1 MVPVST
7 DPSSTRE
14 AGATPQVRYFHYA
27 PHHNG
32 LPPMRTYLKELW
44 QRRDFAFELSR
55 ANMRADNSATVFGT
69 IWLVLNPILM
79 AGVYFLLVN
88 ILTNRGRT
96 NPEYFVHLT
105 TSLFVFT
112 LITTCANTGTTSV
125 TTAGKL
131 ILNTAFPRLLIPLA
145 AVNTAVLRFL
155 PTLVVTLILL
165 IASPATHWSPTM
177 LLAFVF
183 VLMMA
188 LLGVGIASFFATCQ
202 VYFRD
207 TVNFLPYFIRIWL
220 YLSPVLW
227 VPADIAGNVLEPI
240 ARIAN
245 PAYSLLN
252 GYTSLLLHGTIP
264 GPAVWLTAAVW
275 SIAVF
280 LIGTLFFIWREREF
294 AVRIF

>member
-1 MVPVST
+1 MVPVTS
-7 DPSSTRE
+7 DPSSTSE

-32 LPPMRTYLKELW
+32 LPPMGTYLKELW
-44 QRRDFAFELSR
+44 QRRDFAYELSR

-88 ILTNRGRT
+88 ILTSRGRS

-145 AVNTAVLRFL
+145 AVITAVMRFL

-165 IASPATHWSPTM
+165 IVTPSTHWSPTM
-177 LLAFVF
+177 LLAVVF
-183 VLMMA
+183 VLLMV
-188 LLGVGIASFFATCQ
+188 LLGTGIASFFATCQ

-227 VPADIAGNVLEPI
+227 VPNDIAGNALQPI
-240 ARIAN
+240 AQIVN
-245 PAYSLLN
+245 PAYSLLT

-264 GPAVWLTAAVW
+264 GPTVWLTAAVW

-280 LIGTLFFIWREREF
+280 LLGTLFFIWRERDF

>member
-1 MVPVST
+1 M
-7 DPSSTRE
+7 
-14 AGATPQVRYFHYA
+14 
-27 PHHNG
+27 
-32 LPPMRTYLKELW
+32 
-44 QRRDFAFELSR
+44 
-55 ANMRADNSATVFGT
+55 
-69 IWLVLNPILM
+69 
-79 AGVYFLLVN
+79 
-88 ILTNRGRT
+88 
-96 NPEYFVHLT
+96 
-105 TSLFVFT
+105 FT

-145 AVNTAVLRFL
+145 AVITAVMRFL

-165 IASPATHWSPTM
+165 IVTPSTHWSPTM
-177 LLAFVF
+177 LLAVVF
-183 VLMMA
+183 VLLMV
-188 LLGVGIASFFATCQ
+188 LLGTGIASFFATCQ

-227 VPADIAGNVLEPI
+227 VPNDIAGNALQPI
-240 ARIAN
+240 AQIVN
-245 PAYSLLN
+245 PAYSLLT

-264 GPAVWLTAAVW
+264 PGPTVWLTAAVW

-280 LIGTLFFIWREREF
+280 LLGTLFFIWRERDF